1 MTRIREEEEEVKIL
15 SNFDKIWCITADI
28 EPDEILKSTITV
40 S

>member
-15 SNFDKIWCITADI
+15 SNFDILADI